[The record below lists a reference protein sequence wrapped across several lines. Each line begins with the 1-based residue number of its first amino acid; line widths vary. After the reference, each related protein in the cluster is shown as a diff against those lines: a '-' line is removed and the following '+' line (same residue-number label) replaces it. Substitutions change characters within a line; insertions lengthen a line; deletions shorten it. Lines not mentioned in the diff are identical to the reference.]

1 MDLHSSSHFLNKDN
15 IDTLWEVLSESPT
28 VVRLPSAQQSQMQQ
42 HMAQQMRAFFN
53 KEGANKSYDLMTL
66 NKKFLELALRS
77 MSMSNQT
84 QAVPAV
90 TSVTASPTPRY
101 TSQQIQ
107 EARQTQFE
115 QQYNKKK
122 EEFTD
127 AITLRPPPTPTFADK
142 KDEPISEMEQLI
154 ANMVAQRNFEMDE
167 ITKRIATSAPTNPTF
182 LKPTDTSIKSEK
194 QEEKENVMKQIK
206 IDNTRFIESPVPV
219 DITRVVEPMVARNQ
233 GMDPLNKDLKR
244 ITINEELNETHYYE
258 SIVPP
263 PKQHVVEPSQ
273 KMATSINNLFSKLKQ
288 VPTNED
294 PVQAQMDA
302 LGRRMD
308 EMQKQM
314 ERIIQKIEHL

>member
-1 MDLHSSSHFLNKDN
+1 
-15 IDTLWEVLSESPT
+15 
-28 VVRLPSAQQSQMQQ
+28 MQQ

-84 QAVPAV
+84 QAAPAV

-127 AITLRPPPTPTFADK
+127 AITLRPPPTPTFADQ

-182 LKPTDTSIKSEK
+182 LKPTDTSIKTEK

-233 GMDPLNKDLKR
+233 GLDPLNKDLKR

-263 PKQHVVEPSQ
+263 SKQQSDGPSQ

-288 VPTNED
+288 VPSVSANIPYEETTQTQLDTLKQQITEL
-294 PVQAQMDA
+294 QQQMA
-302 LGRRMD
+302 F
-308 EMQKQM
+308 
-314 ERIIQKIEHL
+314 IIQKMDKYERNA

>member
-1 MDLHSSSHFLNKDN
+1 MDLHSSSHFLNRDN
-15 IDTLWEVLSESPT
+15 INTLWEVLSESPT
-28 VVRLPSAQQSQMQQ
+28 LSKLSNAQQSQMQQ
-42 HMAQQMRAFFN
+42 HMAQQMRVFFN
-53 KEGANKSYDLMTL
+53 KEGANQTNDLMTL
-66 NKKFLELALRS
+66 NKRFLERMLRN
-77 MSMSNQT
+77 MSNLT
-84 QAVPAV
+84 PPSPA
-90 TSVTASPTPRY
+90 TKY

-127 AITLRPPPTPTFADK
+127 AITLRVPPTPTFADT

-182 LKPTDTSIKSEK
+182 LKPTDTSIKTEK

-219 DITRVVEPMVARNQ
+219 DITRVVEPMVVRNT
-233 GMDPLNKDLKR
+233 DPLKKDLKR
-244 ITINEELNETHYYE
+244 ITINEELNETHYYQ

-263 PKQHVVEPSQ
+263 PKQQTEVPSQ
-273 KMATSINNLFSKLKQ
+273 NMATSINNLFSKLKQ

-294 PVQAQMDA
+294 PVQAQLDA
-302 LGRRMD
+302 INRRMY
-308 EMQKQM
+308 ELQKQM
-314 ERIIQKIEHL
+314 ERIMQKIEHL

>member
-15 IDTLWEVLSESPT
+15 IDTLWEVLSESPS
-28 VVRLPSAQQSQMQQ
+28 VSKLVGAQQSQMQQ
-42 HMAQQMRAFFN
+42 HMTQQMRAFFN

-66 NKKFLELALRS
+66 NKRFLELALRS
-77 MSMSNQT
+77 MSNPT
-84 QAVPAV
+84 QAV

-194 QEEKENVMKQIK
+194 QENKDQAMKQIK

-219 DITRVVEPMVARNQ
+219 DITRAVEPMVARNQ
-233 GMDPLNKDLKR
+233 GLVPLNKEFKR

-258 SIVPP
+258 SIAPP
-263 PKQHVVEPSQ
+263 PKQQSDVPSQ

-294 PVQAQMDA
+294 PVQAQLVA

-314 ERIIQKIEHL
+314 ELIMQKIEHL

>member
-1 MDLHSSSHFLNKDN
+1 MDLHSSANFLNKDN
-15 IDTLWEVLSESPT
+15 IETLWEVLSESPMVT
-28 VVRLPSAQQSQMQQ
+28 KLPSAQQSQMQQ
-42 HMAQQMRAFFN
+42 QMAQQMRTFFN

-66 NKKFLELALRS
+66 NKRFLELALRS
-77 MSMSNQT
+77 MSN
-84 QAVPAV
+84 PP
-90 TSVTASPTPRY
+90 PTPPAALTTARY

-167 ITKRIATSAPTNPTF
+167 ISKRIATSAPTNPAF
-182 LKPTDTSIKSEK
+182 LKATDTSIKTEK

-219 DITRVVEPMVARNQ
+219 DITRVVNPMIARNTE
-233 GMDPLNKDLKR
+233 PLNKDLKR

-258 SIVPP
+258 NIGAP
-263 PKQHVVEPSQ
+263 PKQTVTNLPPSQ

-288 VPTNED
+288 VPITED

-308 EMQKQM
+308 ELQQKM
-314 ERIIQKIEHL
+314 ELILQKIEHL

>member
-1 MDLHSSSHFLNKDN
+1 M
-15 IDTLWEVLSESPT
+15 LSESPS
-28 VVRLPSAQQSQMQQ
+28 VSKLVGAQQSQMQQ
-42 HMAQQMRAFFN
+42 HMTQQMRAFFN

-66 NKKFLELALRS
+66 NKRFLELALRS
-77 MSMSNQT
+77 MSMSMSNQT
-84 QAVPAV
+84 QAVSAV

-182 LKPTDTSIKSEK
+182 LKPTDTSIKTEK

-233 GMDPLNKDLKR
+233 GLVPLNKDFKR

-263 PKQHVVEPSQ
+263 PKQQPDVPSQ

-288 VPTNED
+288 VSTNED

-314 ERIIQKIEHL
+314 ELIMQKIEHL

>member
-28 VVRLPSAQQSQMQQ
+28 VLSLPNTQQLQMQQ

-66 NKKFLELALRS
+66 NKRFLELALRS
-77 MSMSNQT
+77 MSNQT
-84 QAVPAV
+84 QAVPVV

-182 LKPTDTSIKSEK
+182 LKPTDTSIKTEK

-233 GMDPLNKDLKR
+233 GLVPLNKDLKR

-258 SIVPP
+258 SIAPP
-263 PKQHVVEPSQ
+263 PKQQSDVPSQ

-314 ERIIQKIEHL
+314 ELIMQKIEHL